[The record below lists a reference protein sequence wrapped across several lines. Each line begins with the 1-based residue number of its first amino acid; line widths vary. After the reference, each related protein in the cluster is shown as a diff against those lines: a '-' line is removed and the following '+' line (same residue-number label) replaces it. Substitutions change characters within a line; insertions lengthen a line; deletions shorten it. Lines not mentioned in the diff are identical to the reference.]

1 MQSGGPSPLPSFPAS
16 RDGTPS
22 GNDTTINGV
31 TNGHTDVTANG
42 TTNGTTNGTKTNG
55 TNGLTNGAQ
64 KRTKICVYCGASPGF
79 KPQHMEAARGLARI
93 MAENNIDLVYGG
105 GTVGLMGE
113 VAKSLVALA
122 GPDSVHG
129 IIPEALVKY
138 ERDGTYGTVNKDNMY
153 VPDETVYGR
162 TTVVKDMHTRKQM
175 MAKEVFAGGP
185 GSGFIALPGGYGTI
199 EEVLE
204 TATWNQLGIHDKGIC
219 LLNINGFY
227 DGILEW
233 VGKSVDE
240 GFIKAANADILV
252 TATTPEGAINALR
265 DYKVSEATFKLDW
278 NNS

>member
-16 RDGTPS
+16 RDGTPG
-22 GNDTTINGV
+22 GNGIS
-31 TNGHTDVTANG
+31 
-42 TTNGTTNGTKTNG
+42 TNGTTNGNTNG
-55 TNGLTNGAQ
+55 TTNGVQ

-79 KPQHMEAARGLARI
+79 KPQHMEAARELARI

-138 ERDGTYGTVNKDNMY
+138 ERDGTYGTINKDNMY

-185 GSGFIALPGGYGTI
+185 GSGFVALPGGYGTI

-233 VGKSVDE
+233 VNKSVEE

-252 TATTPEGAINALR
+252 TATTPEGAITALR
-265 DYKVSEATFKLDW
+265 DYQVSAATFKLDW
-278 NNS
+278 TNS